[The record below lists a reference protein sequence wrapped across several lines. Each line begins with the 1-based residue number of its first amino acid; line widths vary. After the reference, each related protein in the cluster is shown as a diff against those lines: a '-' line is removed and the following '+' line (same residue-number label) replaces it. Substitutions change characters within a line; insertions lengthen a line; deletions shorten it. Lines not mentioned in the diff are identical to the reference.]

1 MLCILTYYIF
11 LQSNLCPLLS
21 RSISD
26 KSIIFVMAKTF
37 AAASS
42 RGKDESDSDFGFD
55 DPFATAAVANT
66 VFSATQ
72 SPQMASDDSGDR
84 VSDGANSA
92 DGVIQDVETQ
102 NVTETPAKMTD
113 DKFAKSTPRKETVS
127 DIKSLVVSDA
137 IKAKIL
143 FTGIARASNDHS
155 CHDHPEE
162 GRRDKWGNSF
172 VKYYSVNTKI
182 VFYTTSITPW
192 ESKATVESCFG

>member
-1 MLCILTYYIF
+1 
-11 LQSNLCPLLS
+11 
-21 RSISD
+21 
-26 KSIIFVMAKTF
+26 MAHSF
-37 AAASS
+37 GAASS
-42 RGKDESDSDFGFD
+42 KGQDESESDIGFD
-55 DPFATAAVANT
+55 DPFAITGTADAAT
-66 VFSATQ
+66 PETQ
-72 SPQMASDDSGDR
+72 SPQMP
-84 VSDGANSA
+84 SDGDNDKTSIEDKSVYGAA
-92 DGVIQDVETQ
+92 QDAETHHF
-102 NVTETPAKMTD
+102 TETPIKIND
-113 DKFAKSTPRKETVS
+113 DKFAKNTPCKETVFNAESLNDS
-127 DIKSLVVSDA
+127 DIKSLVASDA